1 MMNDEERDEVLIR
14 IDERTERI
22 EDRINRHEQRIETN
36 ESEIDNLK
44 SDTQKNTSDI
54 KVAKTLLGAL
64 GAMFTAISARVMGL
78 LNI

>member
-22 EDRINRHEQRIETN
+22 EDRIDRHEQRLESN
-36 ESEIDNLK
+36 ESDIDGLK

-54 KVAKTLLGAL
+54 KIAKTLLGAL
-64 GAMFTAISARVMGL
+64 GTLFAAVSARVMGL